1 MNPSVVEIT
10 FKVHADLDFGEEVYI
25 SGNVPGLGSGD
36 LNRAVQLV
44 TSSSTFPWWS
54 TKEAILL
61 PAAAD
66 VQYRYCIFSGGQFS
80 RWESEDGQFRVL
92 DINKG
97 KGFSR
102 STLDRFGDLN
112 YVFSVQDASSM
123 KTTMIGNTDPQRAK
137 VCSSWNPLSLGKD
150 EIGPE
155 DAVNARLLWVGSIRY
170 GNAPIPVEEEE
181 AVASVLAAMNC
192 YPVFINQTM
201 HYQFYDIFCKQNLW
215 LVMHH
220 VADVYGPLNQNEI
233 GAKAQQN
240 LWFNYST
247 VHKLFREKVLEV
259 YQQNY
264 LIWIHG
270 FHLML
275 LPSFLRRRIPL
286 AKIGYYFH
294 TPFPSSELW
303 RTMARREDLLRG
315 ILGANQI
322 GFHLF
327 EYARHFLTVC
337 HRILGYSN
345 DTNAQGMMTVNVDGR
360 EVVITCIHVGVDMPR
375 VTEIL
380 ESPSYV
386 AEVKEWKERF
396 ANKIVVSGIDRLER
410 LKGIPL
416 RLMAIDQFLEEN
428 PQYVGKVVFAFIG
441 ISAGER
447 GQDYRQTQHDVRV
460 LVGRLNEKYGQDGG
474 AMFYFEERH
483 DKDIRLAQRLA
494 YFSAV
499 DILMMTATRDGLNRY
514 PMEFTLAR
522 KKHGDL
528 VSAGILPK
536 EERLLGAGLPNQGL
550 VIISEFI
557 SSARVMRG
565 AMVINPWRVDEV
577 KLALRHAFEID
588 DLERADRCRRNLEF
602 STRLT
607 TANWAKHVL
616 RDLKSVEVSSDPNSS
631 YGVGFGMQ
639 FKIMNL
645 KSGFLP
651 LDTKEICKTYR
662 NARHRLILLDWGGT
676 IVANVHKADKLHAYA
691 LATGAASREGLTTE
705 LKDVLEALCSDIK
718 NIVFVV
724 SGKESHI
731 VADYFGSLRGLG
743 LAGEHGFYYKWPRDE
758 INRELGGFSVANKGK
773 WQSIQEMVDDSWKES
788 CRVIMDI
795 FVQRTHGTY
804 IETKGNALIW
814 QFSDADPEFGF
825 LQSKELEE
833 HLHLILNSYPVEV
846 IRGGGVSDGYIEVRP
861 TGASK
866 GNFMDHALQIMK
878 SSGIEADF
886 ILAVGD
892 DNSDEPMFERIE
904 SILHENPHL
913 SAFSVTVGKK
923 PTAAK
928 AYVDDPAA
936 VMELLTTLSKT
947 AQRDKRYFSSMD
959 LPSMSPSGSGK
970 HLSLNFNL
978 LASANTMTM
987 TSGGY
992 GGASMPRSS
1001 SLSHFSQTSEL
1012 QHKKEEVHA
1021 HDIFSSQTS
1030 LPNSPSLRAVPSN
1043 PAISMAEYMHGLNE
1057 SNEEDAEGIFF

>member
-1 MNPSVVEIT
+1 M
-10 FKVHADLDFGEEVYI
+10 FYYCCMLADHLRTG
-25 SGNVPGLGSGD
+25 
-36 LNRAVQLV
+36 
-44 TSSSTFPWWS
+44 
-54 TKEAILL
+54 ILL
-61 PAAAD
+61 PAND
-66 VQYRYCIFSGGQFS
+66 GVQYRYALFSGGKFS
-80 RWESEDGQFRVL
+80 RWESDDGAFRSL
-92 DINKG
+92 DGSSHG
-97 KGFSR
+97 KGFNR
-102 STLDRFGDLN
+102 TTEDKFGDLSFC
-112 YVFSVQDASSM
+112 YASTDPTLLKSSLVGH
-123 KTTMIGNTDPQRAK
+123 KADPQRAK
-137 VCSSWNPLSLGKD
+137 VYSSWNPLSLNKD
-150 EIGPE
+150 EVGPD
-155 DAVNARLLWVGSIRY
+155 DAVLVVSYFLPVILSRSKTGWSATWDKEALLSLQINARLLWVGSIRY

-181 AVASVLAAMNC
+181 AVAALLATMNC
-192 YPVFINQTM
+192 FPVFINQTM
-201 HYQFYDIFCKQNLW
+201 HYQFYDVFCKQNLW

-259 YQQNY
+259 YQHNY
-264 LIWIHG
+264 LIWVHG

-337 HRILGYSN
+337 HRVLGYSN

-360 EVVITCIHVGVDMPR
+360 EVVITCMHVGVDMPR
-375 VTEIL
+375 VMEIL
-380 ESPSYV
+380 DSPSY
-386 AEVKEWKERF
+386 AADVKAVRDRF
-396 ANKIVVSGIDRLER
+396 AGKVVISGIDRLER

-416 RLMAIDQFLEEN
+416 KLMALDQFLEEN
-428 PQYVGKVVFAFIG
+428 PKYIGKVVFTFIG

-447 GQDYRQTQHDVRV
+447 GQDYRQTQNDVR
-460 LVGRLNEKYGQDGG
+460 LLTERLNKKYTRNGEV
-474 AMFYFEERH
+474 MFFFEERH
-483 DKDIRLAQRLA
+483 DRDIRLAQRLA
-494 YFSAV
+494 YFAAS
-499 DILMMTATRDGLNRY
+499 DILLMTATRDGLNRY

-522 KKHGDL
+522 KKWGEL
-528 VSAGILPK
+528 VANGEVSAEPRLPCS
-536 EERLLGAGLPNQGL
+536 GLPGQGL

-565 AMVINPWRVDEV
+565 AMVINPWRLDEV
-577 KLALRHAFEID
+577 KQALCHSLEMD
-588 DLERADRCRRNLEF
+588 DSERVDRCRRNLEF

-616 RDLKSVEVSSDPNSS
+616 RDLKGVEVSSDPNSS

-645 KSGFLP
+645 KSGFMP
-651 LDTKEICKTYR
+651 LDSKEVCKAYR
-662 NARHRLILLDWGGT
+662 AARHRLFLLDWGGT
-676 IVANVHKADKLHAYA
+676 IVANVHKSDKLHAYA
-691 LATGAASREGLTTE
+691 MATGAATREE
-705 LKDVLEALCSDIK
+705 LSDELRSVLEALCADMK

-731 VADYFGSLRGLG
+731 VSDYFGSFKGLG

-758 INRELGGFSVANKGK
+758 ITLRNTQSAKGK
-773 WQSIQEMVDDSWKES
+773 WQSILEVVDDSWKES
-788 CRVIMDI
+788 ARVIMDI

-833 HLHLILNSYPVEV
+833 HLHLILTGHPVEV
-846 IRGGGVSDGYIEVRP
+846 LRGGGVADGYIEVRP

-866 GNFMDHALQIMK
+866 GNFLEHAMQVMR
-878 SSGIEADF
+878 SSGAEPDF
-886 ILAVGD
+886 VMAIGD

-904 SILHENPHL
+904 GLLHENSHL

-928 AYVDDPAA
+928 AYLDDPAA

-947 AQRDKRYFSSMD
+947 TLRDRRYFSAVD
-959 LPSMSPSGSGK
+959 LLSPTVYIGNDSPSTSGK
-970 HLSLNFNL
+970 HHAFGLNLNHANITVTHSIML
-978 LASANTMTM
+978 LHGVASDIVASA
-987 TSGGY
+987 
-992 GGASMPRSS
+992 GAFHHH
-1001 SLSHFSQTSEL
+1001 LCGTFVL
-1012 QHKKEEVHA
+1012 CG
-1021 HDIFSSQTS
+1021 
-1030 LPNSPSLRAVPSN
+1030 PSVV
-1043 PAISMAEYMHGLNE
+1043 G
-1057 SNEEDAEGIFF
+1057 